1 MIAFCSGCGAQ
12 MADGAVT
19 CAACGK
25 TQATSVGG
33 GAAAAPAP
41 SATQSSGLNDNI
53 AGLLA
58 YLFIPAIIFLV
69 VEPFNKNKFVR
80 FHAFQGL
87 FLGLVS
93 IVGHTVLTLIPV
105 IGWIILPFF
114 SLGIFVVAVIAA
126 IKALQNG
133 KWMIPVIGELAQK
146 QADAM

>member
-1 MIAFCSGCGAQ
+1 MAFCAGCGAQ
-12 MADGAVT
+12 MADGATV

-25 TQATSVGG
+25 GQSVGG

-41 SATQSSGLNDNI
+41 SAQSSGLNDNV

-58 YLFIPAIIFLV
+58 YFFIPAIIFLL

-93 IVGHTVLTLIPV
+93 FVGHLVLGFIPIIGWVIIPFFSLAILVVAIIGAVKAFQNQKWSIPV
-105 IGWIILPFF
+105 IGP
-114 SLGIFVVAVIAA
+114 
-126 IKALQNG
+126 
-133 KWMIPVIGELAQK
+133 MAQK
-146 QADAM
+146 QADAV

>member
-1 MIAFCSGCGAQ
+1 MAFCAGCGAQ
-12 MADGAVT
+12 MADGATV

-25 TQATSVGG
+25 GQSVGG
-33 GAAAAPAP
+33 GAAAAPAQ
-41 SATQSSGLNDNI
+41 SATTQSSGLNDNI
-53 AGLLA
+53 AGLLS

-93 IVGHTVLTLIPV
+93 IVGHIVLTIIPI

-114 SLGIFVVAVIAA
+114 SLAIFVIAVVAA
-126 IKALQNG
+126 IKAYGNN
-133 KWMIPVIGELAQK
+133 KWMIPVIGPMAEK
-146 QADAM
+146 QAEAM

>member
-1 MIAFCSGCGAQ
+1 MAFCAGCGAQ
-12 MADGAVT
+12 MADGATV

-25 TQATSVGG
+25 GQSVGG
-33 GAAAAPAP
+33 GTAAAPAP
-41 SATQSSGLNDNI
+41 VAQSSGLNDNV

-80 FHAFQGL
+80 FHSFQGL
-87 FLGLVS
+87 FLGGVS
-93 IVGHTVLTLIPV
+93 IVGHIVLTIIPI

-114 SLGIFVVAVIAA
+114 SLAIFVIAIIAA
-126 IKALQNG
+126 VKAFQNQ
-133 KWMIPVIGELAQK
+133 KWNIPVIGPMAQK

>member
-1 MIAFCSGCGAQ
+1 MAFCAGCGAQ
-12 MADGAVT
+12 MADGATV

-25 TQATSVGG
+25 GQSVGG
-33 GAAAAPAP
+33 GAAAAPAT
-41 SATQSSGLNDNI
+41 SAQSGLNDNV
-53 AGLLA
+53 AGLLS

-87 FLGLVS
+87 FLGGVS
-93 IVGHTVLTLIPV
+93 IVGHIVLTIIPI

-114 SLGIFVVAVIAA
+114 SLAIFVIAVIAA
-126 IKALQNG
+126 IKAYGNN
-133 KWMIPVIGELAQK
+133 KWMIPIIGPMAEK